1 MGFIGDTIILDF
13 DVSMDKSCTMTYVQ
27 KKYDILGYLE
37 HDQFEVI
44 GPTTE
49 ICEHFKDEIGYCV
62 PAPLLWVI
70 RDNKLDSFRQNL
82 NKRSF
87 SSYDEVVGFLSDKT
101 KRFYLSKVT
110 KSVSS
115 PSRSL
120 WCVYV
125 IEIDN
130 LPLLRDQK
138 LEDLGI

>member
-13 DVSMDKSCTMTYVQ
+13 DVSMDKSCTMTYDQ
-27 KKYDILGYLE
+27 KITDISVYLE
-37 HDQFEVI
+37 HDGFEVI
-44 GPTTE
+44 GPTTD
-49 ICEHFKDEIGYCV
+49 ICEHFKDRIGYCV
-62 PAPLLWVI
+62 PAPIMWVI

-110 KSVSS
+110 TFKSI
-115 PSRSL
+115 
-120 WCVYV
+120 WHVYV

-130 LPLLRDQK
+130 LPVLRDQK

>member
-13 DVSMDKSCTMTYVQ
+13 DVSMDKSCIMTYVQ

-37 HDQFEVI
+37 HDQYEVI

-49 ICEHFKDEIGYCV
+49 ICEHFKDRIGYCV
-62 PAPLLWVI
+62 PAPILWVI

-110 KSVSS
+110 TFKSI
-115 PSRSL
+115 
-120 WCVYV
+120 WYVYV

-130 LPLLRDQK
+130 LPVLRNQK

>member
-13 DVSMDKSCTMTYVQ
+13 DVSMDKSSMMTYVQ

-37 HDQFEVI
+37 HDQYEVI

-49 ICEHFKDEIGYCV
+49 ICEHFKDRIGYCV
-62 PAPLLWVI
+62 PAPILWVI

-110 KSVSS
+110 TFKSI
-115 PSRSL
+115 
-120 WCVYV
+120 WHVYL

-130 LPLLRDQK
+130 LPVLRDQK

>member
-13 DVSMDKSCTMTYVQ
+13 DVSMDKSCTMTYDQ
-27 KKYDILGYLE
+27 KITDISDYLE
-37 HDQFEVI
+37 HDGFEVI
-44 GPTTE
+44 GPTTD
-49 ICEHFKDEIGYCV
+49 ICEHFKDRIGYCV

-110 KSVSS
+110 TFKSI
-115 PSRSL
+115 
-120 WCVYV
+120 WYVYV

-130 LPLLRDQK
+130 LPVLRDQK

>member
-1 MGFIGDTIILDF
+1 MGFIGDKIILDF
-13 DVSMDKSCTMTYVQ
+13 DVSMAKSYTMTYDQ
-27 KKYDILGYLE
+27 KITDISVYLE
-37 HDQFEVI
+37 HDGFEVI
-44 GPTTE
+44 GPTTD
-49 ICEHFKDEIGYCV
+49 ICEHFKDRIGYCV
-62 PAPLLWVI
+62 PAPILWVI

-110 KSVSS
+110 TFKSI
-115 PSRSL
+115 
-120 WCVYV
+120 WYVYV

-130 LPLLRDQK
+130 LPVLRDQK

>member
-37 HDQFEVI
+37 HDQYEVI

-62 PAPLLWVI
+62 PAPILWVI
-70 RDNKLDSFRQNL
+70 RDSKLDSFRQNL

-110 KSVSS
+110 TFKSI
-115 PSRSL
+115 
-120 WCVYV
+120 WYVYV

-130 LPLLRDQK
+130 LPVLRDQK

>member
-13 DVSMDKSCTMTYVQ
+13 DVSMDKSSMMTYVQ

-37 HDQFEVI
+37 HDQYEVI

-49 ICEHFKDEIGYCV
+49 ICEHFKDRIGYCV
-62 PAPLLWVI
+62 PAPIMWVI

-110 KSVSS
+110 TFKSI
-115 PSRSL
+115 
-120 WCVYV
+120 WHVYL

-130 LPLLRDQK
+130 LPVLRDQK

>member
-13 DVSMDKSCTMTYVQ
+13 DVNLDMASIMTYDQ

-37 HDQFEVI
+37 HDGFEVI
-44 GPTTE
+44 KPTTD

-62 PAPLLWVI
+62 PAPLLWI
-70 RDNKLDSFRQNL
+70 LRDNKLDTFRQNL

-87 SSYDEVVGFLSDKT
+87 SSYDEVIDFLSDKT

-110 KSVSS
+110 TFKSI
-115 PSRSL
+115 
-120 WCVYV
+120 WYVYL

-130 LPLLRDQK
+130 IPVIRNQK
-138 LEDLGI
+138 LENLGI

>member
-13 DVSMDKSCTMTYVQ
+13 DVSLDKSCIMTYVQ

-37 HDQFEVI
+37 HDQYEVI

-49 ICEHFKDEIGYCV
+49 ICEHFKDRIGYCV

-110 KSVSS
+110 TFKSI
-115 PSRSL
+115 
-120 WCVYV
+120 WYVYV

-130 LPLLRDQK
+130 LPVLRDQK

>member
-13 DVSMDKSCTMTYVQ
+13 DVSMDKSSMMTYVQ

-49 ICEHFKDEIGYCV
+49 ICEHFKDEIEYCV

-115 PSRSL
+115 PSRLL

-130 LPLLRDQK
+130 LPVLRDQK

>member
-1 MGFIGDTIILDF
+1 MGFIVDTIILDF
-13 DVSMDKSCTMTYVQ
+13 DVSMDKSSIMTYVQ

-37 HDQFEVI
+37 HDKFEVI
-44 GPTTE
+44 GPTAE

-110 KSVSS
+110 TFKSI
-115 PSRSL
+115 
-120 WCVYV
+120 WHVYL

-130 LPLLRDQK
+130 LPVLRNKK
-138 LEDLGI
+138 LDDLGI

>member
-13 DVSMDKSCTMTYVQ
+13 DVSMDKSCTMTYDR
-27 KKYDILGYLE
+27 KITDISVYLE
-37 HDQFEVI
+37 HDGFEVI
-44 GPTTE
+44 GPTTD
-49 ICEHFKDEIGYCV
+49 ICEHFKDRIGYCV

-110 KSVSS
+110 TFKSI
-115 PSRSL
+115 
-120 WCVYV
+120 WHVYL

-130 LPLLRDQK
+130 LPVLRDQK

>member
-13 DVSMDKSCTMTYVQ
+13 DVSMDKSCTMTYDQ
-27 KKYDILGYLE
+27 KITDISVYLE
-37 HDQFEVI
+37 HDGFEVI
-44 GPTTE
+44 GPTTD
-49 ICEHFKDEIGYCV
+49 ICEHFKDRIGYCV

-110 KSVSS
+110 TFKSI
-115 PSRSL
+115 
-120 WCVYV
+120 WYVYV

-130 LPLLRDQK
+130 LPVLRDQK

>member
-1 MGFIGDTIILDF
+1 MGFIGDTIVLDF
-13 DVSMDKSCTMTYVQ
+13 DVSMDKSSMMTCVQ

-37 HDQFEVI
+37 HDGFEVI

-87 SSYDEVVGFLSDKT
+87 LSYDEVVGFLSDKT

-110 KSVSS
+110 TFKSI
-115 PSRSL
+115 
-120 WCVYV
+120 WHVYL

-130 LPLLRDQK
+130 LPVLRDQK

>member
-13 DVSMDKSCTMTYVQ
+13 DVSLDKSCIMTYVQ

-37 HDQFEVI
+37 HDQYEVI

-49 ICEHFKDEIGYCV
+49 ICEHFKDRIGYCV
-62 PAPLLWVI
+62 PAPILWVI

-110 KSVSS
+110 TFKSI
-115 PSRSL
+115 
-120 WCVYV
+120 WYVYV

-130 LPLLRDQK
+130 LPVLRDQK

>member
-13 DVSMDKSCTMTYVQ
+13 DVSMDKSCIMTYVQ

-37 HDQFEVI
+37 HDQYEFI

-49 ICEHFKDEIGYCV
+49 ICEHFKDRIGYCV
-62 PAPLLWVI
+62 PAPILWVI
-70 RDNKLDSFRQNL
+70 RDNKLDSFHQNL

-101 KRFYLSKVT
+101 KRFYLSNVT
-110 KSVSS
+110 TFKSI
-115 PSRSL
+115 
-120 WCVYV
+120 WYVYV

-130 LPLLRDQK
+130 LPVLRDQK

>member
-13 DVSMDKSCTMTYVQ
+13 DVSMDKSSMMTYVQ

-44 GPTTE
+44 GPTTD
-49 ICEHFKDEIGYCV
+49 ICEHFKDRIGYCV
-62 PAPLLWVI
+62 PAPILWVI

-87 SSYDEVVGFLSDKT
+87 SSYGEVVGFLSDKT

-110 KSVSS
+110 TFKSI
-115 PSRSL
+115 
-120 WCVYV
+120 WYVYV

-130 LPLLRDQK
+130 LPVLRDQK

>member
-13 DVSMDKSCTMTYVQ
+13 DVSMDKSCTMTYDQ
-27 KKYDILGYLE
+27 KITDINVYLE
-37 HDQFEVI
+37 HDGFEVI
-44 GPTTE
+44 GPTTD
-49 ICEHFKDEIGYCV
+49 ICEHFKDRIGYCV

-110 KSVSS
+110 TFKSI
-115 PSRSL
+115 
-120 WCVYV
+120 WYVYV

-130 LPLLRDQK
+130 LPVLRNKK

>member
-1 MGFIGDTIILDF
+1 MGFIGDTIVLDF
-13 DVSMDKSCTMTYVQ
+13 DVSMDKSSMMTYIQ

-37 HDQFEVI
+37 HDGFGVI

-110 KSVSS
+110 TFKSI
-115 PSRSL
+115 
-120 WCVYV
+120 WYVYV

-130 LPLLRDQK
+130 LPVLRDQK

>member
-13 DVSMDKSCTMTYVQ
+13 DVSMAKSYTMTYDQ
-27 KKYDILGYLE
+27 KITDISVYLE
-37 HDQFEVI
+37 HDGFEVI
-44 GPTTE
+44 GPTTD
-49 ICEHFKDEIGYCV
+49 ICEHFKDRIGYCV
-62 PAPLLWVI
+62 PAPILWVI
-70 RDNKLDSFRQNL
+70 RDNKLDSFHQNL

-110 KSVSS
+110 TFKSI
-115 PSRSL
+115 
-120 WCVYV
+120 WYVYV

-130 LPLLRDQK
+130 LPVLRDQK

>member
-13 DVSMDKSCTMTYVQ
+13 DVSMDKSCTMTYDQ
-27 KKYDILGYLE
+27 KITDKSDYLE
-37 HDQFEVI
+37 HDGFEVI
-44 GPTTE
+44 GPTTD
-49 ICEHFKDEIGYCV
+49 ICEHFKDRIGYCV

-110 KSVSS
+110 TFKSI
-115 PSRSL
+115 
-120 WCVYV
+120 WYVYV

-130 LPLLRDQK
+130 LPVLRDQK